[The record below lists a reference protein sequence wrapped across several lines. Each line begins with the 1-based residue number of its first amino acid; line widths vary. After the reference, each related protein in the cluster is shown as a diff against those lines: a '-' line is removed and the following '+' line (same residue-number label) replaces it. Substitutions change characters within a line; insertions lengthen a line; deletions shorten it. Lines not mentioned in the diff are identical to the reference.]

1 MGLIGCSEEQSSDSK
16 ARLTMEVVP
25 CAPMFIEE
33 QMDDFARAWTTPE
46 EDDTRSWATGN
57 DTRSWAT
64 GHVTRTATIWEPP
77 TGYVTYDAIYG
88 TNGLFATQ
96 RNLTNKSIKAFF
108 IKYHESTI
116 QAGTFSYKSTE
127 NNWQLSEPIEQDGN
141 FNFYGYIPSEAAS
154 QSSNITGNSTFAEGA
169 VMHLNGI
176 NTVTPNDVC
185 VIIGAKNGAGA
196 MVEKEDD
203 KYTVTGLQAGQ
214 FLVAAKASTLETPGS
229 GNYIFLLFDHLYS
242 SLRFNFTVDEDYDAL
257 RTIRLRKLE
266 MIPYSDGNKTL
277 INAKYNATVKLKA
290 NTNNT
295 NPITEVTFEGDQSSG
310 NATFEPLF
318 NGEEKLEH
326 GKFTCFM
333 GCFVPGETK
342 HFLLRS
348 TYDVYDK
355 NTDKNEKGNL
365 IRQGCVA
372 ENYIDLPN
380 MLNVSNVQRGHMY
393 AVTLKVRPTYLYVMS
408 EPDVDNPT
416 VVVN

>member
-1 MGLIGCSEEQSSDSK
+1 MGLMGCSEEQSGDSK

-57 DTRSWAT
+57 DTRTWTT
-64 GHVTRTATIWEPP
+64 GHVTRTDTWEPP

-108 IKYHESTI
+108 INITDLSQYN
-116 QAGTFSYKSTE
+116 QGTFSYKSTD
-127 NNWQLSEPIEQDGN
+127 NKWQLSEPIETSS
-141 FNFYGYIPSEAAS
+141 FYFYGYIPSEAAS

-185 VIIGAKNGAGA
+185 VIIGAKNGDS
-196 MVEKEDD
+196 KS
-203 KYTVTGLQAGQ
+203 TVTGLQAGQ
-214 FLVAAKASTLETPGS
+214 FLVAANASTLDTPGS
-229 GNYIFLLFDHLYS
+229 DNYIFLLFDHLYS

-393 AVTLKVRPTYLYVMS
+393 AVTLKVHPTYLYVLS
-408 EPDVDNPT
+408 EPDLDNPT